1 MPPSSET
8 RAPVDIDR
16 VRCTGHG
23 ICAQL
28 LAGVVTLDEWGYPI
42 VGRGRVDESDARA
55 AVALC
60 PAAALRVGIRTP
72 S

>member
-1 MPPSSET
+1 MG
-8 RAPVDIDR
+8 RR
-16 VRCTGHG
+16 GHPALIRKPAQEGLNG
-23 ICAQL
+23 ICAQV

-42 VGRGRVDESDARA
+42 VGTGRIGEAEARA

-60 PAAALRVGIRTP
+60 PAAALRVGPPPR